1 MTLSHRSLYLLSHDS
16 SRVSRTTARS
26 ASVLRSGA
34 LLAGALLLATAC
46 SRAKGDSGNASA
58 QNAIQLGAEN
68 VAVVTTG
75 VVRTGPV
82 ISGTLA
88 PVRDAQIRAQVGG
101 SVLEIMAEQGQR
113 VASDQTLAQIDA
125 AALRDAYVSAKSAL
139 TSAQT
144 AADYAARQAQ
154 RYDTLATAG
163 AVSARDRETVIQSN
177 AQAQAALADAQA
189 RLVGA
194 AKQVAYT
201 VVRAPFAG
209 VVAERSVSAGDVV
222 QPGTMLFT
230 VVDPSAL
237 QLQASVP
244 ADQIAAVQVGQP
256 VTFTLNGY
264 GDRTF
269 VGRVTRISPIADP
282 STREVQVYA
291 TIPNPNNALIAG
303 LFASGRIVT
312 DSARGLVAPIEA
324 IDTRNLRP
332 AVERVHGGRVEHLDI
347 ELGLRDAMANRVQ
360 ITKGLAAGDTLLR
373 GSAQGINPGSYV
385 RVTTITD
392 STTATR

>member
-16 SRVSRTTARS
+16 SRVSRGTARL
-26 ASVLRSGA
+26 ASGLRSGA
-34 LLAGALLLATAC
+34 LLAGGLLLATAC
-46 SRAKGDSGNASA
+46 SRAKGDSGDASA

-392 STTATR
+392 STTAAR